1 MDGQFERS
9 VEDLR
14 VAAALNSKN
23 YQAIL
28 ELGVNFDVAA
38 RDHQAQRLFEMAAKV
53 APDIA
58 LPQYIYGQFL
68 INRRYFELG
77 LTYIARAIKL
87 DPLRAERYVSRGF
100 GLLGPGTNRGGC
112 RFLPTGGRARSTKRC
127 NSRDLAICTSAQAMG
142 YQG

>member
-1 MDGQFERS
+1 
-9 VEDLR
+9 
-14 VAAALNSKN
+14 
-23 YQAIL
+23 
-28 ELGVNFDVAA
+28 
-38 RDHQAQRLFEMAAKV
+38 MAAKV

-100 GLLGPGTNRGGC
+100 GLLGQGRIEEAVASYRQAGELDPQNAAIAGTLLFALQHKPWVTKDELLCEHKRWAALYRPGAPKD
-112 RFLPTGGRARSTKRC
+112 RFSFANIPDPLRKPRLRSCFR
-127 NSRDLAICTSAQAMG
+127 RLAS
-142 YQG
+142 